1 MLWKYL
7 SFNPSNL
14 LGINKEELSL
24 GSKRWLMFDP
34 DTVQDDATYDKPKT
48 QPTGISLVVVNGDIG
63 MQQGIQTKLRSG
75 KMLRY
80 QRSAF
85 DE

>member
-1 MLWKYL
+1 MTSLPARV
-7 SFNPSNL
+7 F
-14 LGINKEELSL
+14 GMTERGQVKEGFWADLV
-24 GSKRWLMFDP
+24 MFDP
-34 DTVQDDATYDKPKT
+34 DTVQDDAPYDKPKT

>member
-1 MLWKYL
+1 
-7 SFNPSNL
+7 
-14 LGINKEELSL
+14 
-24 GSKRWLMFDP
+24 MFDP

-48 QPTGISLVVVNGDIG
+48 LPTGISLVVVNGDIG
-63 MQQGIQTKLRSG
+63 MQQGIQTELRSG